1 MSAVS
6 VSESSAR
13 PILVEAVDLAR
24 RAIDELQSDGVGD
37 YLGMTVEDVHAV
49 THRFEA
55 TLPGYRGWQWA
66 VVVAADPAADHP
78 TISESALLPGPQ
90 ALVAPEFVPWD
101 QRIRPGDLAPGD
113 LLAAAADDPRLV
125 PGYVA
130 TGDPVV
136 DELAEDIGLGRSR
149 LLSREGRELAAQRW
163 YTQFGPDTE
172 MARAAASP
180 CRLCGFFV
188 PLAGAMRSAFGVCA
202 NHMGADGRVVHVE
215 YGCGAHSDTVLP
227 AADHTA
233 AYEAF
238 DDTALEVIP
247 VAQLREPEPE
257 PPTS

>member
-1 MSAVS
+1 M
-6 VSESSAR
+6 
-13 PILVEAVDLAR
+13 AR
-24 RAIDELQSDGVGD
+24 RALDQLQSDGVGD
-37 YLGMTVEDVHAV
+37 YLGMTVEDEYAV

-90 ALVAPEFVPWD
+90 ALVAPEFVPWE

-113 LLAAAADDPRLV
+113 LLAVAPGDPRLV

-136 DELAEDIGLGRSR
+136 DELAEDVGLGRSR
-149 LLSREGRELAAQRW
+149 VLSREGRELAAQRW

-188 PLAGAMRSAFGVCA
+188 PLAGAMRAAFGVCA
-202 NHMGADGRVVHVE
+202 NEMGADGHVVHAE
-215 YGCGAHSDTVLP
+215 YGCGAHSDTVVP
-227 AADHTA
+227 VTDHCPTP
-233 AYEAF
+233 EAF
-238 DDTALEVIP
+238 DDTALEVIA
-247 VAQLREPEPE
+247 VAELGESEELAHSETATGDELP
-257 PPTS
+257 S